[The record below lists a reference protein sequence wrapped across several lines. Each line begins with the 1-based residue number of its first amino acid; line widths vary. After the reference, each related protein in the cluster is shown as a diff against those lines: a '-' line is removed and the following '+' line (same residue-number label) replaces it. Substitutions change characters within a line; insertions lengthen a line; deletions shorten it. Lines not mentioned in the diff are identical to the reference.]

1 MRTELLLTVGI
12 IGFVLLIL
20 NAVFLG
26 IIFFMRRKMAAVS
39 QWPSTMGTV
48 LMSNLEA
55 RHSSEGGWTNYPVVQ
70 YSYQAWQNIPFRY
83 SVGIHM
89 LNWSAVDMVAVAFP
103 YYLLYWVAQG
113 YQGSRI
119 APGPEVGG
127 SGASKVVARYPA
139 GAQVM
144 VFYNP
149 QNPSDAVLERKA
161 PAQWLMWFILILFDC
176 ILCGVVP
183 VLYFTLGQQ

>member
-1 MRTELLLTVGI
+1 MRTEFLLTVGI

-39 QWPSTMGTV
+39 QWPSTMGAV
-48 LMSNLEA
+48 NASYLE
-55 RHSSEGGWTNYPVVQ
+55 RRSSSEGGSTNYPVVQ
-70 YSYQAWQNIPFRY
+70 YSYQIGGQ
-83 SVGIHM
+83 
-89 LNWSAVDMVAVAFP
+89 L
-103 YYLLYWVAQG
+103 
-113 YQGSRI
+113 YQGAKL

-127 SGASKVVARYPA
+127 TGAGKVVERYPA

-149 QNPSDAVLERKA
+149 QNPSEAVLERKA
-161 PAQWLMWFILILFDC
+161 PAQWLLWLLLVIFDC
-176 ILCGVVP
+176 ALCGVVP
-183 VLYFTLGQQ
+183 LLWFSMR